1 MEDRKGIW
9 MNKKKVMTVVLFM
22 AILLLIGDIIVVK
35 GTVWMHA
42 KGNANEQRMSEEF
55 ADETGIQES
64 TQKETTQVLQSEED
78 VTKTDTADI
87 EQSLVRIAVKQS
99 AGMGIIWAV
108 TEDNVVIASNRHVLT
123 GDVEAQVTFA
133 DGEQLT
139 AEALGYSAQ
148 YDIAFFQIRTGQI
161 PQELLWEIAEVKRP
175 LEIAWQERTQSGTA
189 IVQADSEEAA
199 YQGTIHQIQYIPEFG
214 TDMLVTS
221 CYAKAGMSGG
231 GVFDEEGWLLGMITG
246 GEAAGSGQKEAWI
259 TYSIPSPIIE
269 QEYKLLV
276 E

>member
-9 MNKKKVMTVVLFM
+9 MNKKKVMTMVLFM

-42 KGNANEQRMSEEF
+42 KGNANE
-55 ADETGIQES
+55 
-64 TQKETTQVLQSEED
+64 
-78 VTKTDTADI
+78 
-87 EQSLVRIAVKQS
+87 
-99 AGMGIIWAV
+99 
-108 TEDNVVIASNRHVLT
+108 
-123 GDVEAQVTFA
+123 QVTFA

-269 QEYKLLV
+269 QEYQLLV

>member
-9 MNKKKVMTVVLFM
+9 MNKKKVITIVLFM
-22 AILLLIGDIIVVK
+22 VILLFIGYIIVVK
-35 GTVWMHA
+35 STVWMHA
-42 KGNANEQRMSEEF
+42 RGNAEGQRMSEEF
-55 ADETGIQES
+55 TDETGIQES
-64 TQKETTQVLQSEED
+64 TQEETPQGLQSEED
-78 VTKTDTADI
+78 VIKTDTADI

-99 AGMGIIWAV
+99 AGMGIIWAI
-108 TEDNVVIASNRHVLT
+108 TEDNVVIVSNRHVLT

-133 DGEQLT
+133 DGERLT

-148 YDIAFFQIRTGQI
+148 YDIAFFQIGIEQI
-161 PQELLWEIAEVKRP
+161 SQELLQEIAEVKRP

-189 IVQADSEEAA
+189 IIQVDSEDAI
-199 YQGTIHQIQYIPEFG
+199 YQGTISQIQYIPEFG

-259 TYSIPSPIIE
+259 TYSVPSPIIE
-269 QEYKLLV
+269 QEYQLLI

>member
-1 MEDRKGIW
+1 MIW
-9 MNKKKVMTVVLFM
+9 LNKKKIAIVALIT
-22 AILLLIGDIIVVK
+22 ILLLFMIYIIVVK
-35 GTVWMHA
+35 NTVWMHA
-42 KGNANEQRMSEEF
+42 RGNANEQRMSEEF
-55 ADETGIQES
+55 TDETGIQES
-64 TQKETTQVLQSEED
+64 TQEETPQVMQSEED
-78 VTKTDTADI
+78 VTKTDAADI

-99 AGMGIIWAV
+99 AGMGIIWAI
-108 TEDNVVIASNRHVLT
+108 TEDNVVIVSNRHVLT

-133 DGEQLT
+133 DGERLT

-148 YDIAFFQIRTGQI
+148 YDIAFFQIETEQI
-161 PQELLWEIAEVKRP
+161 SQELLQEIAEVKRP
-175 LEIAWQERTQSGTA
+175 LEIAWQERVQSGTA
-189 IVQADSEEAA
+189 IIQVDSEDAI
-199 YQGTIHQIQYIPEFG
+199 YQGTISQIQYIPEFG

-269 QEYKLLV
+269 QEYQLLI

>member
-1 MEDRKGIW
+1 
-9 MNKKKVMTVVLFM
+9 
-22 AILLLIGDIIVVK
+22 
-35 GTVWMHA
+35 
-42 KGNANEQRMSEEF
+42 
-55 ADETGIQES
+55 
-64 TQKETTQVLQSEED
+64 
-78 VTKTDTADI
+78 
-87 EQSLVRIAVKQS
+87 
-99 AGMGIIWAV
+99 MGIIWAV

-175 LEIAWQERTQSGTA
+175 LEIAWQERTQSGPA

-269 QEYKLLV
+269 QEYQLLV

>member
-1 MEDRKGIW
+1 
-9 MNKKKVMTVVLFM
+9 
-22 AILLLIGDIIVVK
+22 
-35 GTVWMHA
+35 
-42 KGNANEQRMSEEF
+42 MSEEF

-64 TQKETTQVLQSEED
+64 TQEETTQVLQSEED

-175 LEIAWQERTQSGTA
+175 LEIAWQERTRVGPQL
-189 IVQADSEEAA
+189 
-199 YQGTIHQIQYIPEFG
+199 YRLIQKRQLIR
-214 TDMLVTS
+214 
-221 CYAKAGMSGG
+221 
-231 GVFDEEGWLLGMITG
+231 
-246 GEAAGSGQKEAWI
+246 GQFIK
-259 TYSIPSPIIE
+259 YSIYQSLE
-269 QEYKLLV
+269 QICL
-276 E
+276 

>member
-1 MEDRKGIW
+1 
-9 MNKKKVMTVVLFM
+9 MTMVLFM
-22 AILLLIGDIIVVK
+22 AILLLIGDVILVK

-64 TQKETTQVLQSEED
+64 TQEETTQVLQSEED

-108 TEDNVVIASNRHVLT
+108 TEDNV
-123 GDVEAQVTFA
+123 VEAQVTFA

-175 LEIAWQERTQSGTA
+175 LEIAWQERTQSGIA

-269 QEYKLLV
+269 QEYQLLV